1 MKKLILSI
9 PEPCHENWDKM
20 NPVEK
25 GRFCNAC
32 QKTVID
38 FSSMSD
44 RELAEFFKKP
54 QAAVCGKFDQFQLE
68 RNIQIPRKRI
78 PWIRY
83 FFQIAL
89 PAFLFSMKS
98 QAQGMVHAKTIDTTY
113 HILPSV
119 IPKEEI
125 KPEYQFKSKTVGE
138 SLHAIAGG
146 IVVEHRRKKYKTV
159 RPTPV
164 IPPIPIIP
172 PTAVI
177 QKPSDTTRSTFSVY
191 PNPATPGATCMLSFR
206 ETEKGSYLLAVINI
220 AGEIVQTKKIIVQGK
235 KDLVELDLNGMPAG
249 AYYIRLTN
257 KKTGKDSKQQL
268 LIQ

>member
-1 MKKLILSI
+1 MKNFSLTI

-44 RELAEFFKKP
+44 RQLAEFFKKP
-54 QAAVCGKFDQFQLE
+54 PEAVCGKFDQFQLE
-68 RNIQIPRKRI
+68 RNIGIPRKRI

-98 QAQGMVHAKTIDTTY
+98 QAQGMVRVKTIDTTY
-113 HILPSV
+113 QGLPS
-119 IPKEEI
+119 PTSQEEK
-125 KPEYQFKSKTVGE
+125 KPDYQPKSKTVEEPVVLMAGE
-138 SLHAIAGG
+138 V
-146 IVVEHRRKKYKTV
+146 IVVHRNRKA
-159 RPTPV
+159 RS
-164 IPPIPIIP
+164 IPPIPVIKK
-172 PTAVI
+172 PTD
-177 QKPSDTTRSTFSVY
+177 STTSIFNLY
-191 PNPATPGATCMLSFR
+191 PNPAGYGGTCMLSCK
-206 ETEKGSYLLAVINI
+206 ETEKGTYILTVINI
-220 AGEIVQTKKIIVQGK
+220 AGEILQTKTVIIQGK
-235 KDLVELDLNGMPAG
+235 KDLVAIDLNGMPAG

-257 KKTGKDSKQQL
+257 KKTGKESKQQL